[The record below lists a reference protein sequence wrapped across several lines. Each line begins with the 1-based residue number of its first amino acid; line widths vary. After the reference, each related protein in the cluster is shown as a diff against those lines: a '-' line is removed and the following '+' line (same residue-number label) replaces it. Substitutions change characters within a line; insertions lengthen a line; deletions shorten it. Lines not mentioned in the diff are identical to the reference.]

1 MQNAEKFEYLLYQDA
16 RKTAKLMQDT
26 QKSESYFRINE
37 KNIKHA

>member
-26 QKSESYFRINE
+26 QKAISGSMK
-37 KNIKHA
+37 KNIIIKHA